1 MNKKDLENIRMA
13 EILLKEN
20 INPLS
25 ILSKIRSLANG
36 IEWVHTDGKSGKQ
49 FEHHTH
55 ETLIGSEF
63 YLIDK
68 LEALATKLNN
78 LEYWREKVMTST
90 RMHEK
95 AIREGR

>member
-1 MNKKDLENIRMA
+1 MNKKDLENIRKA

-25 ILSKIRSLANG
+25 ILSKIRSIANG

-49 FEHHTH
+49 FEQQTH
-55 ETLIGSEF
+55 ETLIGNEF
-63 YLIDK
+63 ALINK

-78 LEYWREKVMTST
+78 MDYWRDKAMTST